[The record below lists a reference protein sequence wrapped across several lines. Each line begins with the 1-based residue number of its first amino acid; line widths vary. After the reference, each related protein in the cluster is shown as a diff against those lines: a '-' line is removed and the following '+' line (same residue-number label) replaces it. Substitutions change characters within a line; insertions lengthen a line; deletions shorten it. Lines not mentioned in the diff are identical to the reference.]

1 MNLILFIG
9 NIIVLVLCTIDFL
22 VCMCTMGKKQI
33 IISRVRFG
41 LKKNKRKKKKEIL
54 LLLLSKAQLIHTTI
68 NTLFI

>member
-33 IISRVRFG
+33 IISRVRFR
-41 LKKNKRKKKKEIL
+41 LKKEQEKEKKRNFII
-54 LLLLSKAQLIHTTI
+54 ATI
-68 NTLFI
+68 

>member
-33 IISRVRFG
+33 IISRVRFR
-41 LKKNKRKKKKEIL
+41 LKKEQEKEKKKKFYYCYYL
-54 LLLLSKAQLIHTTI
+54 KL
-68 NTLFI
+68 N

>member
-22 VCMCTMGKKQI
+22 VCICTMGKKQV

-41 LKKNKRKKKKEIL
+41 LKKNKRKKKKRNFII
-54 LLLLSKAQLIHTTI
+54 ATI
-68 NTLFI
+68 

>member
-22 VCMCTMGKKQI
+22 VCICTMGKKQI

-41 LKKNKRKKKKEIL
+41 LKKNKRKKKKRNFII
-54 LLLLSKAQLIHTTI
+54 ATI
-68 NTLFI
+68 